1 MNKKLQRILLVLFI
15 VLVNIG
21 CDQKTKI
28 IAQENLTDYSI
39 TSYMNDFF
47 RIQYAE
53 NTGAFL
59 GRGSDLP
66 DPWHMILLKII
77 PVVMLA
83 GMLLYTLFAK
93 GVNMWQAIGMSFIVG
108 GGMSNLYDRINYGMV
123 VDFMNMGFGSLRT
136 GIFNFADVAIM
147 VGMGILIA
155 ANFKE

>member
-1 MNKKLQRILLVLFI
+1 MNKKLQRILLVFFI

-28 IAQENLTDYSI
+28 IAQESLTDYRV

-59 GRGSDLP
+59 SWGSDLP
-66 DPWHMILLKII
+66 ESFHFILLKVIPII
-77 PVVMLA
+77 MLI
-83 GMLLYTLFAK
+83 GMLGFTLFAK
-93 GVNMWQAIGMSFIVG
+93 SVNSWQAIGMSFIVG
-108 GGMSNLYDRINYGMV
+108 GGLSNLYDRINYGMV